1 MNSHGFKMRDSR
13 SGARALGR
21 AKDAGRPAHVCV
33 GLTIVA
39 LFLAQACGPKPVS
52 GPAGFFPETNEVPG
66 WSKAETRTFEAD
78 RLWEYIDGDADR
90 YIQAGVERTLTT
102 DYRYHDKVEAVADI
116 YIMKAPE
123 GARKIFDSESS
134 DGSQRVQLGE
144 DARLFPASLT
154 FRKGPYF
161 VRLTAYQEAPEV
173 GKALVELGRGIERRL
188 GG

>member
-1 MNSHGFKMRDSR
+1 MNSQGFRTQDSR
-13 SGARALGR
+13 FGVRGSGGANDVGC
-21 AKDAGRPAHVCV
+21 PAHLWV
-33 GLTIVA
+33 GLVIVA
-39 LFLAQACGPKPVS
+39 LFLAQACSPKPVS
-52 GPAGFFPETNEVPG
+52 GPAAFFPQTNEVPG

-116 YIMKAPE
+116 YVMKAPE

-134 DGSQRVQLGE
+134 VGSQPAQIGE
-144 DARLFPASLT
+144 DGRLFPASLT
-154 FRKGPYF
+154 FRKGPCF
-161 VRLTAYQEAPEV
+161 VRLTAYQETPEV

-188 GG
+188 RG